1 MAARKASTVSPAP
14 RHLLDIFSPRNQLNE
29 PVTAPENRDSPALDR
44 SFPSSAVPFTFEEL
58 VAFCGILLIF
68 WVVGKSVEKFGL
80 PALVGEILAG
90 IAVGP
95 HGMNIAPKPDALMMV
110 GEFGLVLMVLE
121 AGVEVDLA
129 SLSLVGAR
137 GVQVAFFGSLV
148 PLAIGATLAKLV
160 FDMSAQ
166 TCLAVGACLAPTSMG
181 ISLKVLQDGG
191 VLGTPT
197 GQLIIAAAVMDDVIA
212 LVLLSQLEA
221 LKDPTAVNFLVPI
234 ASSLAFIVLVGYLA
248 TRVVPDVLV
257 KQVVPRVP
265 KKHLEGVLLGA
276 VFVAAYGMMVATHY
290 GKSSHLLG
298 AFLGGLCFCSLSS
311 MQHVWH
317 AQVEK
322 ILSWLIRVFFACTIG
337 FEVPIR
343 DLWTAPVLAR
353 AAVFMLAALGKVATG
368 AFARPFNAHEAAKI
382 GFAMSAWGE
391 FAFIVAT
398 ASREAGTLGHQEFS
412 AVILCVL
419 LSAMYA
425 PLAVNSAIKAEKRA
439 AGVGKDGKRS
449 LALVESGRRRW
460 LCCGPKVLAQ
470 HVSFTTAA
478 MPDGIPRAV
487 YRVYYVCAIEC
498 PSRWGL
504 NDAVLRAVYH
514 PSVNL
519 DVLDVSLEPRGNDA
533 MACELFLRDPS
544 LRAPL
549 DAELDCEENRRVTAK
564 LVSLKAALEKLVLAS
579 APRQKI
585 GGEKD
590 KDAKDATAGNGSSV
604 GEHGEVLIA
613 RWVPDIEPPIE
624 NPDANGDGDGSFD
637 GEHDESFVLKQ
648 AQDLLR
654 IGETEEEAFT
664 DLEAGGVFPGED
676 NANAALSVSDPDS
689 RPSTPGLPTPRTSV
703 ILRRRQ
709 GRRAIDALRAHK
721 NRPFYRTASL
731 VSLIHAGD
739 DLQDERDQ
747 ALHARLVEARL
758 ASGEARALADARS
771 GGHGM
776 GAVRRTVNV
785 QRARA
790 AQEEARRLCA
800 GDRSLLDR
808 ISEDPSNHGRAAPRR
823 ESLDGEDSYVLTQL
837 GVGGSPQ
844 GSAPTSAHST
854 MTASTARGL
863 AAELKMH
870 DVMLSS
876 QTLSGAA
883 GRALANELRH
893 ALAPPGSQP
902 ESPERRPTRARR
914 LSAGAVDGENA
925 AAVTSLTGDHARE
938 LAHELAERLAEAEA
952 MAPAERAAAKK
963 KSPERK

>member
-1 MAARKASTVSPAP
+1 MAARKASTVRPAP

-137 GVQVAFFGSLV
+137 GVKVAFFGSLV

-160 FDMSAQ
+160 FDMSAK

-221 LKDPTAVNFLVPI
+221 LKDPTVVNFLVPI

-353 AAVFMLAALGKVATG
+353 AAVFMLAAFGKVATG
-368 AFARPFNAHEAAKI
+368 LFARPFNAHEAAKI

-398 ASREAGTLGHQEFS
+398 ASREAGTLGKQEFS

-439 AGVGKDGKRS
+439 AGLGKDGKRS
-449 LALVESGRRRW
+449 LALVESGRSRW
-460 LCCGPKVLAQ
+460 LCCGPKVLNR
-470 HVSFTTAA
+470 HVSFTTLA
-478 MPDGIPRAV
+478 MPDGKQTAV

-564 LVSLKAALEKLVLAS
+564 LVSLKRALEKLVLAS
-579 APRQKI
+579 AARRQEKRRRE
-585 GGEKD
+585 GRDGERRC
-590 KDAKDATAGNGSSV
+590 SV
-604 GEHGEVLIA
+604 GERRRGAHRAMGARHRAADREPGRERRRRRLVRRRARRVLRAQAGAGPAAHRRDRGGGVHGPRSRRRFSGRRRKKRERRAFRLGSRLAPVHAGPAHPPRERHPAPPTGPPRHRRAARAQEPPLLPHGEPREPHTRGRRSAGRA
-613 RWVPDIEPPIE
+613 RPGF
-624 NPDANGDGDGSFD
+624 ARAAGGS
-637 GEHDESFVLKQ
+637 
-648 AQDLLR
+648 
-654 IGETEEEAFT
+654 
-664 DLEAGGVFPGED
+664 EAGV
-676 NANAALSVSDPDS
+676 
-689 RPSTPGLPTPRTSV
+689 
-703 ILRRRQ
+703 RRGARAGGREVGRARH
-709 GRRAIDALRAHK
+709 GRRAPDR
-721 NRPFYRTASL
+721 
-731 VSLIHAGD
+731 
-739 DLQDERDQ
+739 
-747 ALHARLVEARL
+747 
-758 ASGEARALADARS
+758 
-771 GGHGM
+771 
-776 GAVRRTVNV
+776 
-785 QRARA
+785 QRA
-790 AQEEARRLCA
+790 
-800 GDRSLLDR
+800 
-808 ISEDPSNHGRAAPRR
+808 
-823 ESLDGEDSYVLTQL
+823 
-837 GVGGSPQ
+837 
-844 GSAPTSAHST
+844 
-854 MTASTARGL
+854 
-863 AAELKMH
+863 
-870 DVMLSS
+870 
-876 QTLSGAA
+876 
-883 GRALANELRH
+883 
-893 ALAPPGSQP
+893 
-902 ESPERRPTRARR
+902 TRARR
-914 LSAGAVDGENA
+914 AGGGQETQRGRTVA
-925 AAVTSLTGDHARE
+925 AGPNQRGPRKEPRAQKRRVLAASRSTARTRTRTS
-938 LAHELAERLAEAEA
+938 
-952 MAPAERAAAKK
+952 
-963 KSPERK
+963 

>member
-1 MAARKASTVSPAP
+1 M
-14 RHLLDIFSPRNQLNE
+14 
-29 PVTAPENRDSPALDR
+29 
-44 SFPSSAVPFTFEEL
+44 PSSAVPFTFEEL

-80 PALVGEILAG
+80 PSLVGEILAG

-95 HGMNIAPKPDALMMV
+95 HGVNIAPKPDALMMV

-137 GVQVAFFGSLV
+137 GVRVAFFGSLV

-160 FDMSAQ
+160 FDMSAK

-191 VLGTPT
+191 VLSTPT

-212 LVLLSQLEA
+212 LVLLSELEA
-221 LKDPTAVNFLVPI
+221 LKDPTPVNFIVPI

-248 TRVVPDVLV
+248 TRVVPDVLI
-257 KQVVPRVP
+257 KHVVPRVP
-265 KKHLEGVLLGA
+265 KSHLEGALLGA
-276 VFVAAYGMMVATHY
+276 VFVAAYAMMVATHY
-290 GKSSHLLG
+290 GRSSHLLG

-317 AQVEK
+317 TQVEK

-368 AFARPFNAHEAAKI
+368 GFARPFNAHEAAKI

-425 PLAVNSAIKAEKRA
+425 PLAVNYAINAEKRA
-439 AGVGKDGKRS
+439 AGLGKDGKRS
-449 LALVESGRRRW
+449 LSLVDSGRRKW
-460 LCCGPKVLAQ
+460 LCCGPRVMRRKA
-470 HVSFTTAA
+470 SFLTAD
-478 MPDGIPRAV
+478 MPDGKTRAV

-519 DVLDVSLEPRGNDA
+519 DVLDVSLEPRGNDT

-549 DAELDCEENRRVTAK
+549 DAELDCDENRRVNAK
-564 LVSLKAALEKLVLAS
+564 IVSLKAALERLVLTS
-579 APRQKI
+579 APRRSD
-585 GGEKD
+585 ETD
-590 KDAKDATAGNGSSV
+590 D
-604 GEHGEVLIA
+604 GEVIIA
-613 RWVPDIEPPIE
+613 RWVPDIEPLASDPA
-624 NPDANGDGDGSFD
+624 ANGDASFH
-637 GEHDESFVLKQ
+637 GEHDESSVLKQ

-664 DLEAGGVFPGED
+664 DLEAGGAGDEEESNP
-676 NANAALSVSDPDS
+676 ALSVSEPGS
-689 RPSTPGLPTPRTSV
+689 RPSTPGVPTPRASMT
-703 ILRRRQ
+703 LRRRQ

-731 VSLIHAGD
+731 LNLLEAGD
-739 DLQDERDQ
+739 EGSLRDERDEE
-747 ALHARLVEARL
+747 LHARLVEARL
-758 ASGEARALADARS
+758 ASGEARAMAGARS

-776 GAVRRTVNV
+776 GAVRRTVSV
-785 QRARA
+785 QHAHTG
-790 AQEEARRLCA
+790 QENGRRLSA
-800 GDRSLLDR
+800 GEWSLLER
-808 ISEDPSNHGRAAPRR
+808 ISEDPSNHGRGAPRLRR
-823 ESLDGEDSYVLTQL
+823 ESLDGEDSYVLSQL
-837 GVGGSPQ
+837 GVGSSPLN
-844 GSAPTSAHST
+844 SAPTSAHST
-854 MTASTARGL
+854 MNASTARDL
-863 AAELKMH
+863 AAELKLQE
-870 DVMLSS
+870 VMLSS

-893 ALAPPGSQP
+893 ALARPGPPP
-902 ESPERRPTRARR
+902 KSPERRLSVGDRPARVRR
-914 LSAGAVDGENA
+914 LSVGAGRGENA
-925 AAVTSLTGDHARE
+925 AAVTSLTGAHARN
-938 LAHELAERLAEAEA
+938 LARELAERLAEAEA
-952 MAPAERAAAKK
+952 TAPAEREAAKK
-963 KSPERK
+963 NPTERL